1 MAGTV
6 ELHYEPVAMGY
17 QGVALQ
23 HDGEVVQQ
31 KWNDEQINDFV
42 RKLGFLDVEG
52 AVGDKINQF
61 LYLNQVRMG
70 KLIV

>member
-6 ELHYEPVAMGY
+6 ELHYKPVAMGY
-17 QGVALQ
+17 HDVALQ
-23 HDGEVVQQ
+23 PGEVVQQ
-31 KWNDEQINDFV
+31 KWNDDQINDFV

-61 LYLNQVRMG
+61 LYLNQVWPG
-70 KLIV
+70 